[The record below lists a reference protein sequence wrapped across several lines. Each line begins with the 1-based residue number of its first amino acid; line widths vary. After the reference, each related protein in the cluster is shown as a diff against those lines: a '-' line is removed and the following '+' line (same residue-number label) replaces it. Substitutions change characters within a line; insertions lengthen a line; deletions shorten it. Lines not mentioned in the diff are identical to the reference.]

1 MDFKRV
7 WVLIVYH
14 DRDKQIYFV
23 FTVEQLH
30 KSEEINKNLTKV
42 RKTTILTKKR
52 SLQLR
57 KYKELKMFV

>member
-1 MDFKRV
+1 MRV
-7 WVLIVYH
+7 SFDNTIVLI
-14 DRDKQIYFV
+14 F

-30 KSEEINKNLTKV
+30 KSEEINKNLTKIK
-42 RKTTILTKKR
+42 KTTILTKKTIS